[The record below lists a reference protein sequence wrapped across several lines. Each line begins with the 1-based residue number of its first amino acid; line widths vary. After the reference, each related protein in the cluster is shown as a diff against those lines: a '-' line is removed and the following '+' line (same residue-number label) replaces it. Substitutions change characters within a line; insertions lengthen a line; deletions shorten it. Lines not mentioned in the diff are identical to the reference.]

1 MSETRREKDPLGP
14 LDVPA
19 DAMYGVSMK
28 DGATR
33 VICQR
38 FEGVDL
44 VAPTAVERAPVERA
58 EATAERGD

>member
-1 MSETRREKDPLGP
+1 VLVVTHQKRTMEA
-14 LDVPA
+14 A

-44 VAPTAVERAPVERA
+44 AASAVVERAPVAEDAGADSRA
-58 EATAERGD
+58 

>member
-1 MSETRREKDPLGP
+1 VLVVTHQKRTMEA
-14 LDVPA
+14 A

-44 VAPTAVERAPVERA
+44 VQPAPTAVERAPVERA
-58 EATAERGD
+58 EATAERVD